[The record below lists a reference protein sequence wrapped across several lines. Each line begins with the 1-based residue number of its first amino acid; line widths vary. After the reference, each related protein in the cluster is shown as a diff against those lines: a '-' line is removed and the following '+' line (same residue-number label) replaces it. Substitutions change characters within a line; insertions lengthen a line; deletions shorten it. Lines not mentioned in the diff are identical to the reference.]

1 MRNLVSVIFQVVIS
15 VISFNPGLPR
25 ENKMEVISHHFLL
38 PVIREEINTFSVIL
52 YEWLVFSLGQCV
64 LDCPGA
70 PYCFMTENYEALVET
85 IDINDL
91 PRIHEIVDWLQEQH
105 EILFSDPVFQSIC
118 FSNLE
123 FYKFSYEL
131 YPTPGRILFH
141 VDEE

>member
-1 MRNLVSVIFQVVIS
+1 MVIS

-38 PVIREEINTFSVIL
+38 PRLYKPVFTPQSVL
-52 YEWLVFSLGQCV
+52 NEWLVFALGQCII
-64 LDCPGA
+64 DCRGSSF
-70 PYCFMTENYEALVET
+70 CFMSNAFDGIMES
-85 IDINDL
+85 IDPDDVCIIN
-91 PRIHEIVDWLQEQH
+91 EIIEELQEQH

-118 FSNLE
+118 FSDLE

-131 YPTPGRILFH
+131 YPTSGRILFH